1 MTFRNSVRLSEPI
14 NLKFMFPFICKLNW
28 LYSSKTFGNCME
40 LMHSTCFY
48 VFKSK
53 CENTILGVT
62 ISNWHLWEY
71 TTINGLKLNFMF
83 QCKLIASLA
92 IQQLPEWKIFVGNE
106 IERFLYL
113 QELVETDIMLC
124 DGLRFPQ
131 FLSRFIELKR
141 TWFEWLKCFWSKW
154 FINLYWQDWAW
165 NENILIPRRN
175 DNQSLKSLND
185 KYRVDRFSYFI

>member
-106 IERFLYL
+106 IERFTFARTCGDWYYVMWWFKVFSVLESFYRTKKN
-113 QELVETDIMLC
+113 LVWMIEV
-124 DGLRFPQ
+124 
-131 FLSRFIELKR
+131 FLK
-141 TWFEWLKCFWSKW
+141 
-154 FINLYWQDWAW
+154 
-165 NENILIPRRN
+165 
-175 DNQSLKSLND
+175 
-185 KYRVDRFSYFI
+185 